1 MAASCA
7 SLPLANDCP
16 DIRRFTALGC
26 RLCVLG
32 TGQRLPVAGRCVY
45 LERPAR
51 GNLWLATAMVEPVDR
66 VEVAEAHGNL
76 CLATDPLKL
85 HYLNCEAKYRG
96 LR

>member
-1 MAASCA
+1 
-7 SLPLANDCP
+7 
-16 DIRRFTALGC
+16 
-26 RLCVLG
+26 
-32 TGQRLPVAGRCVY
+32 
-45 LERPAR
+45 
-51 GNLWLATAMVEPVDR
+51 MVEPVDR